1 MQLLPCGL
9 MTITIQSSVCGVL
22 ITSLLSNQMPSFLFV
37 VGESEWSILEAQEEM
52 AVVVAEV
59 EEEEVLH
66 RLIG

>member
-1 MQLLPCGL
+1 LDSSYLKTAEMQR
-9 MTITIQSSVCGVL
+9 M
-22 ITSLLSNQMPSFLFV
+22 LSEIWMEPRYV
-37 VGESEWSILEAQEEM
+37 AGESEWSILEAQEEM